1 MIGHHDDDLSKE
13 RKEKRLHEC
22 LDAIVSAVLIQ
33 RVLRYWMLPLMKRLD
48 GAIERGLEGEEG
60 GDKKADGQKI
70 VGGAD
75 AVIVTQHAEP
85 TQANKVRQGGRR
97 ADDCT

>member
-1 MIGHHDDDLSKE
+1 MIGHHDDDLLKE
-13 RKEKRLHEC
+13 RKEKMLYEC

-85 TQANKVRQGGRR
+85 TQANKVRQGE
-97 ADDCT
+97 AY